1 MDLSESPLGTDP
13 RFEIANINA
22 PGTVLH
28 IQNEKK
34 THTHTTDAGVSR
46 KMYETSCF
54 LGLPRVIEL
63 LSPK

>member
-28 IQNEKK
+28 IQNGN
-34 THTHTTDAGVSR
+34 THAHKRTPAFPE
-46 KMYETSCF
+46 KMYETSCL
-54 LGLPRVIEL
+54 LGLPRVIDL
-63 LSPK
+63 